1 MQGTAFIVGIS
12 ASDSNTCTLQTI
24 EGCRVVY
31 LYAGRSKQGTAL
43 DDLHVLDLEANYWSS
58 PKPKSDKPAGRYGH
72 CAVSHG
78 EYLYV
83 FGGHSKGM
91 ATFAFNEEAQGKR
104 PSLFSSKE
112 KGQREAETECC
123 DELWSYHT
131 PTLEWKEV
139 SFEGP
144 APSVPEGP
152 DLRKALASDAKR
164 MRRALGT

>member
-1 MQGTAFIVGIS
+1 M
-12 ASDSNTCTLQTI
+12 SDSMLVADAEDQDVEVRCHARVSAGRAPSERALHTCTLQTV

-31 LYAGRSKQGTAL
+31 LYGGRSKSGVAL
-43 DDLHVLDLEANYWSS
+43 DDLHVLDLEANYWSC

-112 KGQREAETECC
+112 KG
-123 DELWSYHT
+123 
-131 PTLEWKEV
+131 
-139 SFEGP
+139 
-144 APSVPEGP
+144 
-152 DLRKALASDAKR
+152 
-164 MRRALGT
+164 